1 MTKEE
6 FAKIAPAIPS
16 GPGCYKYFNQA
27 NQLIYVGKAKSLNK
41 RVRSYFSKNH
51 DNYKTKKL
59 VDQIHTIEF
68 TVTHTEHDAL
78 LLENSLIKHY
88 QPRYNILLKDDKT
101 YPYIVI
107 KKEAFPRIYFTRRY
121 TKDGSEYIGP
131 FTDVVTARALVDLLK
146 ENLPIRSCN
155 LNLSP
160 ASLAKKKYKVCLEY
174 HLGNCKGP
182 CEGFQS
188 ESDYEHYIQHIRK
201 VLKGDVQQVIK
212 DLKQEMQQ
220 LSAAMKY
227 EQAAILKSK
236 IEALQRYQTKST
248 VVNPNIGNV
257 DVISLMRDGDQVFV
271 NYMMVAAGAI
281 LYAKSIQV
289 TAQFEETEEDI
300 LSQCA
305 LQMRTLFQSNATT
318 IIAPIPFITVEEVN
332 VLVPKS
338 GDKKALLDLS
348 IKNTIAFLNEIKKKD
363 ALVLGAGIKQ
373 PMETLHS
380 MQSSLKLKELPV
392 HIECFDNSNFQ
403 GSFPVAAM
411 VCFKNGVASKKD
423 YRRFHIKSVEGIN
436 DFASMSE
443 IVYRRYKRLLE
454 EQAPLPQ
461 LVIIDGGK
469 GQLSAA
475 IASLEKLDLMGKLTV
490 VGLAKREESIFFPN
504 DQVPLQLPYDAP
516 EHLLIRAIRD
526 EVHRFGITFHRN
538 TRSKGVF
545 KNELE
550 AIPGIGSKTIEA
562 LLQSFK
568 SVTKIKQLTQRELAL
583 AVGSSKARV
592 VWEFFHKQMEE

>member
-6 FAKIAPAIPS
+6 FAKIAPAIPI
-16 GPGCYKYFNQA
+16 GPGCYKYFNAA

-107 KKEAFPRIYFTRRY
+107 KKEAFPRVFFTRRY

-131 FTDVVTARALVDLLK
+131 FTDVVTARELVSLLK

-160 ASLAKKKYKVCLEY
+160 AQLAKKKYKVCLEY

-182 CEGFQS
+182 CEGLQTA
-188 ESDYEHYIQHIRK
+188 EDYDQYIQHIRK
-201 VLKGDVQQVIK
+201 VIKGDVQQVIK
-212 DLKQEMQQ
+212 DLKQEMMT
-220 LSAAMKY
+220 LAAALKF
-227 EQAAILKSK
+227 EQAAVLKSK

-248 VVNPNIGNV
+248 VVNPAIGNV
-257 DVISLMRDGDQVFV
+257 DVISLTREDDQVFV

-281 LYAKSIQV
+281 LYAKSVVV
-289 TAQFEETEEDI
+289 TVQFDETEEEI

-305 LQMRTLFQSNATT
+305 LQMRTLFQSNASTL
-318 IIAPIPFITVEEVN
+318 IAQIPFVTEENVTVV
-332 VLVPKS
+332 VPKS

-348 IKNTIAFLNEIKKKD
+348 IKNAVAFMHEIKKKN
-363 ALVLGAGIKQ
+363 ALVLGAGVQ
-373 PMETLHS
+373 APMEVLALL
-380 MQSSLKLKELPV
+380 QKALQLKELPI

-423 YRRFHIKSVEGIN
+423 YRRFHIKDVEGIN
-436 DFASMSE
+436 DFAFFE
-443 IVYRRYKRLLE
+443 ADEFARGL
-454 EQAPLPQ
+454 
-461 LVIIDGGK
+461 
-469 GQLSAA
+469 
-475 IASLEKLDLMGKLTV
+475 
-490 VGLAKREESIFFPN
+490 VGL
-504 DQVPLQLPYDAP
+504 
-516 EHLLIRAIRD
+516 
-526 EVHRFGITFHRN
+526 
-538 TRSKGVF
+538 
-545 KNELE
+545 
-550 AIPGIGSKTIEA
+550 
-562 LLQSFK
+562 
-568 SVTKIKQLTQRELAL
+568 
-583 AVGSSKARV
+583 
-592 VWEFFHKQMEE
+592 

>member
-220 LSAAMKY
+220 LSVAMKY

-318 IIAPIPFITVEEVN
+318 IIAPIPFITVEEVK

-373 PMETLHS
+373 PMETLHL

-423 YRRFHIKSVEGIN
+423 YRRFHIKELDGIN
-436 DFASMSE
+436 DFSSMSE

-526 EVHRFGITFHRN
+526 EVHRYGITFHRN

>member
-107 KKEAFPRIYFTRRY
+107 KKEAFPRIHFTRRY

-318 IIAPIPFITVEEVN
+318 IIAPIPFITVEEVK

-363 ALVLGAGIKQ
+363 ALVLGAGMKQ
-373 PMETLHS
+373 PMEILHL

-423 YRRFHIKSVEGIN
+423 YRRFHIKAVEGIN

>member
-363 ALVLGAGIKQ
+363 ALVLGAGMKQ
-373 PMETLHS
+373 PMEILHL

-423 YRRFHIKSVEGIN
+423 YRRFHIKAVEGIN

-583 AVGSSKARV
+583 AVGSAKARV

>member
-318 IIAPIPFITVEEVN
+318 IIAPIPFITVEEVK

-363 ALVLGAGIKQ
+363 ALVLGAGMKQ
-373 PMETLHS
+373 PMEILHL

-411 VCFKNGVASKKD
+411 VSFKNGVASKKD
-423 YRRFHIKSVEGIN
+423 YRRFHIKAVEGIN

>member
-107 KKEAFPRIYFTRRY
+107 KKEAFPRIHFTRRY

-305 LQMRTLFQSNATT
+305 LQMRTLFQSNATA
-318 IIAPIPFITVEEVN
+318 IIAPIPFITVEEVK

-363 ALVLGAGIKQ
+363 ALVLGAGMKQ
-373 PMETLHS
+373 PMEILHL

-423 YRRFHIKSVEGIN
+423 YRRFHIKAVEGIN

>member
-107 KKEAFPRIYFTRRY
+107 KKEAFPRIHFTRRY

-318 IIAPIPFITVEEVN
+318 IIAPIPFITVEEAN

-363 ALVLGAGIKQ
+363 ALVLGAVIKQ
-373 PMETLHS
+373 PMETLHL

-423 YRRFHIKSVEGIN
+423 YRRFHIKAVEGIN

-454 EQAPLPQ
+454 EQAPLPK

>member
-107 KKEAFPRIYFTRRY
+107 KKEAFPRIHFTRRY

-220 LSAAMKY
+220 LSVAMKY

-271 NYMMVAAGAI
+271 
-281 LYAKSIQV
+281 
-289 TAQFEETEEDI
+289 
-300 LSQCA
+300 
-305 LQMRTLFQSNATT
+305 
-318 IIAPIPFITVEEVN
+318 
-332 VLVPKS
+332 
-338 GDKKALLDLS
+338 
-348 IKNTIAFLNEIKKKD
+348 
-363 ALVLGAGIKQ
+363 
-373 PMETLHS
+373 
-380 MQSSLKLKELPV
+380 
-392 HIECFDNSNFQ
+392 
-403 GSFPVAAM
+403 
-411 VCFKNGVASKKD
+411 
-423 YRRFHIKSVEGIN
+423 
-436 DFASMSE
+436 
-443 IVYRRYKRLLE
+443 
-454 EQAPLPQ
+454 
-461 LVIIDGGK
+461 
-469 GQLSAA
+469 
-475 IASLEKLDLMGKLTV
+475 
-490 VGLAKREESIFFPN
+490 
-504 DQVPLQLPYDAP
+504 
-516 EHLLIRAIRD
+516 
-526 EVHRFGITFHRN
+526 
-538 TRSKGVF
+538 
-545 KNELE
+545 
-550 AIPGIGSKTIEA
+550 
-562 LLQSFK
+562 
-568 SVTKIKQLTQRELAL
+568 
-583 AVGSSKARV
+583 
-592 VWEFFHKQMEE
+592 

>member
-41 RVRSYFSKNH
+41 RVRSYFFKNH

-318 IIAPIPFITVEEVN
+318 IIAPIPFITVEEVK

-363 ALVLGAGIKQ
+363 ALVLGAGMKQ
-373 PMETLHS
+373 PMETLHL

-423 YRRFHIKSVEGIN
+423 YRRFHIKAVEGIN

-583 AVGSSKARV
+583 AVGSAKARV

>member
-59 VDQIHTIEF
+59 VDQIYTIEF

-107 KKEAFPRIYFTRRY
+107 KKEAFPRIHFTRRY

-318 IIAPIPFITVEEVN
+318 IIAPIPFITVEEVK

-363 ALVLGAGIKQ
+363 ALVLGAGEKQ
-373 PMETLHS
+373 PMETLHL

-423 YRRFHIKSVEGIN
+423 YRRFHIKAVEGIN

-583 AVGSSKARV
+583 AVGSAKARV

>member
-305 LQMRTLFQSNATT
+305 LQMRTLFQSNATA

-373 PMETLHS
+373 PMETLHL

-423 YRRFHIKSVEGIN
+423 YRRFHIKAVEGIN

-550 AIPGIGSKTIEA
+550 TIPGIGSRTIEA

-583 AVGSSKARV
+583 AVGSAKARV

>member
-6 FAKIAPAIPS
+6 FAKIAPAIPA
-16 GPGCYKYFNQA
+16 GPGCYKYFNAA

-59 VDQIHTIEF
+59 VDQINTIEF

-107 KKEAFPRIYFTRRY
+107 KKEAFPRVFFTRRY

-131 FTDVVTARALVDLLK
+131 FTDVVTARELVSLLK
-146 ENLPIRSCN
+146 ENLPIRSCS

-160 ASLAKKKYKVCLEY
+160 AQLAKKKYKLCLEY

-182 CEGFQS
+182 CEGLQTVQ
-188 ESDYEHYIQHIRK
+188 DYDQYIQHIRK
-201 VLKGDVQQVIK
+201 VIKGDVQQVIK
-212 DLKQEMQQ
+212 DLKQEMMA
-220 LSAAMKY
+220 LATALKF
-227 EQAAILKSK
+227 EQAAVLKSK

-248 VVNPNIGNV
+248 VVNPAIGNV
-257 DVISLMRDGDQVFV
+257 DVISLTREEDQVFV
-271 NYMMVAAGAI
+271 NYMMVASGAI
-281 LYAKSIQV
+281 LYAKSVVI
-289 TAQFEETEEDI
+289 TAQFDETEEEI

-305 LQMRTLFQSNATT
+305 LQMRTLFQSNAS
-318 IIAPIPFITVEEVN
+318 ILIAQIPFVTEENVTVV
-332 VLVPKS
+332 VPKS

-348 IKNTIAFLNEIKKKD
+348 IKNAVAFMHEIKKKN
-363 ALVLGAGIKQ
+363 ALVLDAGAQ
-373 PMETLHS
+373 APMEVLALL
-380 MQSSLKLKELPV
+380 QKALQLKELPI

-411 VCFKNGVASKKD
+411 VCYKNGVASKKD
-423 YRRFHIKSVEGIN
+423 YRRFHIKEVEGIN

-443 IVYRRYKRLLE
+443 IVYRRYKRLLD
-454 EQAPLPQ
+454 EQQPLPQ
-461 LVIIDGGK
+461 LIIIDGGK

-475 IASLEKLDLMGKLTV
+475 IESLEKLQLMGQLTV

-516 EHLLIRAIRD
+516 EHLLVRAIRD

-550 AIPGIGSKTIEA
+550 AIPGIGAKTIEA

-568 SVTKIKQLTQRELAL
+568 SVTKIKQLTQREIAL
-583 AVGSSKARV
+583 AVGSAKARL
-592 VWEFFHKQMEE
+592 VWEFFNKQIEE

>member
-107 KKEAFPRIYFTRRY
+107 KKEAFPRIHFTRRY

-318 IIAPIPFITVEEVN
+318 IIAPIPFITVEEVK

-363 ALVLGAGIKQ
+363 ALVLGAGMKQ
-373 PMETLHS
+373 PMEILHL

-423 YRRFHIKSVEGIN
+423 YRRFHIKAVEGIN

-583 AVGSSKARV
+583 AVGSAKARV

>member
-107 KKEAFPRIYFTRRY
+107 KKEAFPRIHFTRRY

-318 IIAPIPFITVEEVN
+318 IIAPIPFITVEEVK

-363 ALVLGAGIKQ
+363 ALVLGAGMKQ
-373 PMETLHS
+373 HMEILHL

-423 YRRFHIKSVEGIN
+423 YRRFHIKAVEGIN

-516 EHLLIRAIRD
+516 EHLLIRVIRD

-583 AVGSSKARV
+583 AVGSAKARV

>member
-583 AVGSSKARV
+583 AVGSAKARV